1 MIYCSQF
8 TQTQRNLLSTW
19 TFPAHV
25 HWHHLGSLKRV
36 SAVINRI
43 RPRDHPPIHH
53 HHHAR
58 GQVIKPLPAFH
69 LLAFKLQISQAPF
82 LKFPISPCVL
92 TWLSFPTSPR
102 VLTWFLTSPHVLT
115 WLSFLWHQ
123 LAFGVGKV
131 QMNFLHLLSAEAT
144 HVITVHCLSTQAA
157 GPGLSVSFKGWN
169 GQIFEENT
177 LLEPKVLSDDCKV
190 RKWHF

>member
-8 TQTQRNLLSTW
+8 TQTQRNLLSTS
-19 TFPAHV
+19 FPCPCPLASP
-25 HWHHLGSLKRV
+25 WSPDSCFYCDNQNQR
-36 SAVINRI
+36 S
-43 RPRDHPPIHH
+43 RDHPPTHHH

-58 GQVIKPLPAFH
+58 GQVIKSLLAFH
-69 LLAFKLQISQAPF
+69 LLAFKLQISQTPF
-82 LKFPISPCVL
+82 LKFPA
-92 TWLSFPTSPR
+92 SPR
-102 VLTWFLTSPHVLT
+102 VLT

-157 GPGLSVSFKGWN
+157 GPGLPVSFKGWN
-169 GQIFEENT
+169 GQIFKENT

-190 RKWHF
+190 REWHF